1 MDRRIAAPGTHAL
14 KTALDKLT
22 SELPGYGFPLFDTKQ
37 KALMFAASLGR
48 YRGRREPMDNR
59 DSATAIRFDI
69 FEGAMDD
76 GFVRAL
82 AVEAVSDLKVLGT
95 EREAELVTIFEESVH
110 AGLIELNRL
119 CFESN
124 KDPFDALLQLTADCR
139 SLAVDGDIEG
149 VGADVL
155 KDLMG

>member
-1 MDRRIAAPGTHAL
+1 MDRRIAAPGTLAL

-22 SELPGYGFPLFDTKQ
+22 SELPGHGFPLFETKQ
-37 KALMFAASLGR
+37 KALMFAAALGR
-48 YRGRREPMDNR
+48 YRGRREPVENR

-69 FEGAMDD
+69 FESAMDD

-82 AVEAVSDLKVLGT
+82 AVHAVSDLKVLGA
-95 EREAELVTIFEESVH
+95 EREAELVVIFEESVH
-110 AGLIELNRL
+110 AGLIEMNRV
-119 CFESN
+119 CFESS
-124 KDPFDALLQLTADCR
+124 KDPFDALLQLTAECR
-139 SLAVDGDIEG
+139 SMAVDVNIEG

>member
-1 MDRRIAAPGTHAL
+1 MDRRFAAPGSPSL
-14 KTALDKLT
+14 RSALDRLT
-22 SELPGYGFPLFDTKQ
+22 SDLPGLDFPLFSVKQ
-37 KALMFAASLGR
+37 KAVMFAASLGR
-48 YRGRREPMDNR
+48 YMDRREKVQNR
-59 DSATAIRFDI
+59 DTSTAIRFET

-82 AVEAVSDLKVLGT
+82 VVDALSDLSVLGAD
-95 EREAELVTIFEESVH
+95 RESELVEVFEEYIH
-110 AGLIELNRL
+110 AGLIEMNRV

-124 KDPFDALLQLTADCR
+124 KDPFDALLQLTADCKR
-139 SLAVDGDIEG
+139 EETQHDIEG